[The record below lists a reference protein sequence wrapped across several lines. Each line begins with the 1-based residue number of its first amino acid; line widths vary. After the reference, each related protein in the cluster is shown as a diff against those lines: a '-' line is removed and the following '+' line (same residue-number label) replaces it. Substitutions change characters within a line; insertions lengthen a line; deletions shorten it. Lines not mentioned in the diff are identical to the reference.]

1 MSESHAMTDHSH
13 HAHGAGHGARPAD
26 APQHVGWRKY
36 AMIGVIL
43 AIITALEVAVFYI
56 DALAPVLVPVLLVLT
71 AGKFFLVVLYYMH
84 LKMDH
89 PIFGR
94 VFWAPHGAGGAGGD
108 RHDPAVPRAADATA
122 SSATEGCT
130 CHAGRSV
137 VRSSLALLHGGEF
150 SWTRFE
156 VHISTLIGC
165 ILWVAAYFHVI
176 VRWRPEGAAPATGCS
191 RSASWAAR

>member
-1 MSESHAMTDHSH
+1 MSESHAMTGTAH
-13 HAHGAGHGARPAD
+13 HGGPAD
-26 APQHVGWRKY
+26 APPHVGWRKY

-94 VFWAPHGAGGAGGD
+94 VFWAPMAL
-108 RHDPAVPRAADATA
+108 AVL
-122 SSATEGCT
+122 
-130 CHAGRSV
+130 V
-137 VRSSLALLHGGEF
+137 VIGLILL
-150 SWTRFE
+150 
-156 VHISTLIGC
+156 
-165 ILWVAAYFHVI
+165 FHVL
-176 VRWRPEGAAPATGCS
+176 PTLGKFS
-191 RSASWAAR
+191 N

>member
-1 MSESHAMTDHSH
+1 MSEPHAMTDHIH
-13 HAHGAGHGARPAD
+13 HGGPEHGVRPAD
-26 APQHVGWRKY
+26 APPHVGWRKY

-94 VFWAPHGAGGAGGD
+94 VFWAP
-108 RHDPAVPRAADATA
+108 
-122 SSATEGCT
+122 
-130 CHAGRSV
+130 
-137 VRSSLALLHGGEF
+137 LALAVLVVIG
-150 SWTRFE
+150 
-156 VHISTLIGC
+156 LI
-165 ILWVAAYFHVI
+165 LLFHVL
-176 VRWRPEGAAPATGCS
+176 PTLGKFS
-191 RSASWAAR
+191 N

>member
-13 HAHGAGHGARPAD
+13 HGGAGHGARPAD
-26 APQHVGWRKY
+26 APPHVGWRKY

-94 VFWAPHGAGGAGGD
+94 VFWAPMAL
-108 RHDPAVPRAADATA
+108 AVL
-122 SSATEGCT
+122 
-130 CHAGRSV
+130 V
-137 VRSSLALLHGGEF
+137 VIGLILL
-150 SWTRFE
+150 
-156 VHISTLIGC
+156 
-165 ILWVAAYFHVI
+165 FHVL
-176 VRWRPEGAAPATGCS
+176 PTLGKFS
-191 RSASWAAR
+191 N